1 VVKFLR
7 RSRDDDAEF
16 YRGLDSDLVEE
27 LRAAE
32 NKGQEAV
39 AEVVLRKI
47 GILQSK
53 EKKIRLLENLS
64 RFSDPW
70 VCAVL
75 LQLLADPREEMRDT
89 AARQLAEREDCPM
102 EKLYARLLRPPWYV
116 KSAILRILARR
127 KNPQSVRPIKAVLND
142 SNADVK
148 CTAAQALEAIGGQEA
163 RVLLVY
169 LAKDKNAYVRAAASE
184 ALEKICDFK
193 FI

>member
-7 RSRDDDAEF
+7 RSRDDDADL
-16 YRGLDSDLVEE
+16 YRGLDTDLVEE

-32 NKGQEAV
+32 AKGQEA
-39 AEVVLRKI
+39 AAAVVLRKI
-47 GILQSK
+47 GILQGK
-53 EKKIRLLENLS
+53 EKKIRLLENLR

-70 VCAVL
+70 VCTML
-75 LQLLADPREEMRDT
+75 LQLLTDPREELREA

-102 EKLYARLLRPPWYV
+102 EKLHARLSCPPWYV
-116 KSAILRILARR
+116 KSTILRILGRR

-148 CTAAQALEAIGGQEA
+148 CSAAQALGSIGGQEA
-163 RVLLVY
+163 RVCLVY
-169 LAKDKNAYVRAAASE
+169 LAKDHNAYVRAAAVE